1 MEVFELQDLKDVS
14 VLIKLTG
21 SLRDFLLNSI
31 AY

>member
-21 SLRDFLLNSI
+21 SLRGFLLNNI

>member
-1 MEVFELQDLKDVS
+1 MEVFQLQDLKGVS

-21 SLRDFLLNSI
+21 SLRGFLLNSV